1 MEHRF
6 CLDEILGKVSEMI
19 NDGYHYGSIDVLEDC
34 LLDNGQHGAI
44 MCFVADDE
52 GGYKLL
58 EIVGSDTLIVGVGED
73 DKPFVWEIPDRLH
86 NALDFS
92 CDTY

>member
-34 LLDNGQHGAI
+34 LLDNGQHGA
-44 MCFVADDE
+44 
-52 GGYKLL
+52 
-58 EIVGSDTLIVGVGED
+58 TLIVGVGED
-73 DKPFVWEIPDRLH
+73 DKPFVWEIPDHLH

>member
-1 MEHRF
+1 MFAGYKKGF
-6 CLDEILGKVSEMI
+6 CCMG
-19 NDGYHYGSIDVLEDC
+19 IDYEFIPEYKSGEQKHKSDIISYA
-34 LLDNGQHGAI
+34 G
-44 MCFVADDE
+44 
-52 GGYKLL
+52 KLL

>member
-1 MEHRF
+1 M
-6 CLDEILGKVSEMI
+6 G
-19 NDGYHYGSIDVLEDC
+19 IDYEFIPEYKSGEQKHKSDIISYA
-34 LLDNGQHGAI
+34 G
-44 MCFVADDE
+44 
-52 GGYKLL
+52 KLL

-73 DKPFVWEIPDRLH
+73 DKRFVWEIPDRLH

>member
-6 CLDEILGKVSEMI
+6 CLDEILGKHKSDI
-19 NDGYHYGSIDVLEDC
+19 ISYAG
-34 LLDNGQHGAI
+34 
-44 MCFVADDE
+44 
-52 GGYKLL
+52 KLL

>member
-6 CLDEILGKVSEMI
+6 CLDEIL
-19 NDGYHYGSIDVLEDC
+19 
-34 LLDNGQHGAI
+34 
-44 MCFVADDE
+44 
-52 GGYKLL
+52 
-58 EIVGSDTLIVGVGED
+58 GED